1 MSDAIVKASVQHR
14 TGHIELNRPKAL
26 NSLNQEMVDIVS
38 EALKSW
44 EHHPKIDQVL
54 ITSTSE
60 KGFCAGGDV
69 RAIRELDMEG
79 RHTEGDEYFAH
90 EYRMNLHLAEFP
102 KPIISIADGVVMGG
116 GIGISAHGSHRVV
129 SEKAF
134 ASMPEMLIGFIPD
147 VGSTKMFSAMKGTKG
162 YASLA
167 LANFLCLTAWRMNP
181 ADMLWAGYATH
192 CVPSEHLPDFQ
203 ALLVEQGVDAALEAY
218 ATEVPEDPPLQ
229 QYEHQITEIFGHD
242 SWEEISQALEASE
255 DTDFRELVQQH
266 MELACPTS
274 VVAAVELLRASN
286 AAPGMAEALDLELR
300 MGNALRR
307 TPNFIEGVRAVL
319 VDKTKDPK
327 FEPSSTAEVSV
338 GALREVLR

>member
-1 MSDAIVKASVQHR
+1 MSEAVVNTSVQHR

-26 NSLNQEMVDIVS
+26 NSLNQEMVDIVND
-38 EALKSW
+38 ALQSW
-44 EHHPKIDQVL
+44 EDDPHIEQVL

-69 RAIRELDMEG
+69 RAIRDLDMEG
-79 RHTEGDEYFAH
+79 RHEEGDEYFEH
-90 EYRMNLHLAEFP
+90 EYRMNLHLANFP

-129 SEKAF
+129 TEKAF
-134 ASMPEMLIGFIPD
+134 AAMPEMLIGFIPD
-147 VGSTKMFSAMKGTKG
+147 VGSTKMFSSMRGTKG
-162 YASLA
+162 YESLA

-192 CVPSEHLPDFQ
+192 LVPSDQLEAFQ
-203 ALLVEQGVDAALEAY
+203 QLLISDGVDAAIAAF
-218 ATEVPEDPPLQ
+218 ATQPEDEAPLKKH
-229 QYEHQITEIFGHD
+229 EAAIAEVFGHD
-242 SWEEISQALEASE
+242 SWEEIAAALEACRYE
-255 DTDFRELVQQH
+255 DFKAMVQSH

-286 AAPGMAEALDLELR
+286 AAPGLAEALDFELR
-300 MGNALRR
+300 MGNSLRR
-307 TPNFIEGVRAVL
+307 TPNFVEGVRAVL

-327 FEPSSTAEVSV
+327 FEPSTTAEVDV
-338 GALREVLR
+338 QALRAVLA